1 MRRMSE
7 GGERDTTVRAGF
19 VGARGSAPETA
30 GCSNGDGFWA
40 AFRSPLRVRFHSVLV
55 VALLLTAAT
64 GAQVSSTPPAE
75 NAAFTPGEPVEQP
88 LPYSHKL
95 HVGLGLQCRECHTL
109 PDPGDFATYPPE
121 SKCAAC
127 HVAVKTDSP
136 HIQKLMAAAE
146 AGKPIEWKRVY
157 ELPEYVY
164 FSHAVH
170 VIDAE
175 TACSTCHGD
184 VAARE
189 VLFQE
194 KPISMVACMRCHTE
208 HDAPND
214 CGLCH
219 DTH

>member
-1 MRRMSE
+1 MS
-7 GGERDTTVRAGF
+7 DSNRAAKLQF
-19 VGARGSAPETA
+19 AVFAS
-30 GCSNGDGFWA
+30 
-40 AFRSPLRVRFHSVLV
+40 LLV
-55 VALLLTAAT
+55 FASLT
-64 GAQVSSTPPAE
+64 GAQVASTPPAE
-75 NAAFTPGEPVEQP
+75 KAFEPGEPIEQP

-95 HVGLGLQCRECHTL
+95 HVGLGLQCRECHTI
-109 PDPGDFATYPPE
+109 PDPGDFATYPAE
-121 SKCAAC
+121 TKCAAC
-127 HVAVKTDSP
+127 HVAVKPDSP

-146 AGKPIEWKRVY
+146 SGKPIAWKRVY
-157 ELPEYVY
+157 QLPEYVY

-175 TACSTCHGD
+175 TSCETCHGD

-194 KPISMVACMRCHTE
+194 MPITMYACMGCHTR

-214 CGLCH
+214 CELCH